1 MNKSARARTI
11 PARPSG
17 SLTATAFSAAVVGAA
32 LAIASLGAAPLAAAN
47 EDFAGIWQLDNERSD
62 SLAPGRAGREQPN
75 TLDLELDISLT
86 GEDVVMNYTMR
97 RDDLSA
103 PVQFS
108 QNLVTDGKPLQMPN
122 FQGGTRTA
130 RVRWRKDKLSLSY
143 TRNSPFGDFD
153 ITETWQLSKDGSE
166 LQVTLHT
173 RVPDRRP
180 DIRKLIYVR
189 ATAVQ

>member
-1 MNKSARARTI
+1 MNNSAPIQPI
-11 PARPSG
+11 PSRPSRPRAVAAF
-17 SLTATAFSAAVVGAA
+17 TASIVGAA

-47 EDFAGIWQLDNERSD
+47 EDLAGVWQLDNERSD

-86 GEDVVMNYTMR
+86 GEDLIMNYTMR
-97 RDDLSA
+97 SENLPA
-103 PVQFS
+103 PVRFT
-108 QNLVTDGKPLQMPN
+108 QNLVTDGKPVVMPN

-130 RVRWRKDKLSLSY
+130 RVKWRKDKLSVSY
-143 TRNSPFGDFD
+143 TRITPFGDFD
-153 ITETWQLSKDGSE
+153 VTETWQLSKDGSE
-166 LQVTLHT
+166 LEVMLHT
-173 RVPDRRP
+173 RTQDPRP